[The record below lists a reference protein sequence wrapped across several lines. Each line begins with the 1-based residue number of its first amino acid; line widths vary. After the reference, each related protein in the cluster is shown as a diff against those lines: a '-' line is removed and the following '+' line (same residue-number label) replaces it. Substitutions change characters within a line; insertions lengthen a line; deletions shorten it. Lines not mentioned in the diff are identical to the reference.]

1 MKKSIIFDLD
11 GTLWDTTI
19 QVNEVWNK
27 IAKKYNLEISSEQIK
42 DIMGMT
48 KEEIIKFIFENNIEL
63 GNNFIS

>member
-11 GTLWDTTI
+11 GTLWDTTV

-27 IAKKYNLEISSEQIK
+27 TAKKYNLEINSEQIK

-48 KEEIIKFIFENNIEL
+48 KEEIINFIFER
-63 GNNFIS
+63 